1 MVNEED
7 NPNRNVLSSPL
18 PVASTEPCLLQRDFV
33 DGLAR
38 MQSAQRAVGNTLLVG
53 HPIVIA

>member
-1 MVNEED
+1 MVIEEG
-7 NPNRNVLSSPL
+7 NPEQNILSSPL
-18 PVASTEPCLLQRDFV
+18 PVASTKPCLRGGIV

-38 MQSAQRAVGNTLLVG
+38 VRRAKRAVGNTLLVG